1 MAVRTQEIG
10 SFAGGLV
17 IAQIDFND
25 ANGNITKARI
35 INNSTSAAH
44 FDALLNPPVNGFS
57 SVGMDGPANATT
69 VNNLPSNTVSMVKGT
84 DPDTG
89 AVNFT
94 LVGVSLFCRWPA

>member
-1 MAVRTQEIG
+1 MATVTQEIG

-17 IAQIDFND
+17 IAQIDFNN

-35 INNSTSAAH
+35 INNSDSPAH
-44 FDALLNPPVNGFS
+44 FDAILDPPINGFS
-57 SVGMDGPANATT
+57 SVGMDGPAHQTT
-69 VNNLPSNTVSMVKGT
+69 VNNLPANTVAMVKGT
-84 DPDTG
+84 DPDSG